1 MRTPSLPL
9 LRETPNNCPV
19 RPERSEAKSK
29 DALFHRK
36 GAPQAGIDQRFLRL
50 ALHLILFLL
59 LHLILLQPAHS
70 QDGPGNPSAQAP
82 DDGPGLAAPTTRDA
96 PYDPLEP
103 FNDKVFEFNRGFDRV
118 LLKPVAQGYAAVVPP
133 PVQTGIHNAVENLD
147 VVRKVVNNVLQGK
160 PARAGREAAR
170 FVVNSTLGV
179 AGLFDVA
186 EKMGLASADQD
197 MGITLGLHGL
207 GHGAYLVLPLLPPTT
222 VRDGAGTVADS
233 LMNPLRWLAPYYV
246 SLSIRGVGL
255 VNTRARN
262 MEAFEQLERSIDP
275 YGAARNAYLQIRRRK
290 LEQARSSAPGVPQ
303 PERP

>member
-1 MRTPSLPL
+1 M
-9 LRETPNNCPV
+9 
-19 RPERSEAKSK
+19 
-29 DALFHRK
+29 
-36 GAPQAGIDQRFLRL
+36 
-50 ALHLILFLL
+50 LHLTLFLL
-59 LHLILLQPAHS
+59 LNLLLLQPAHS
-70 QDGPGNPSAQAP
+70 RDGPGNAAAQAP
-82 DDGPGLAAPTTRDA
+82 DGDGPSFAEPTTRDAPSTTQRDA

-160 PARAGREAAR
+160 PATAGREAAR
-170 FVVNSTLGV
+170 FVLNSTLGV

-186 EKMGLASADQD
+186 EKMGLAPADQD

-222 VRDGAGTVADS
+222 VRDGVGTVADS
-233 LMNPLRWLAPYYV
+233 LMNPLRWLTPDYV
-246 SLSIRGVGL
+246 PLSITGVGL

-303 PERP
+303 PKRMNEPSR

>member
-1 MRTPSLPL
+1 M
-9 LRETPNNCPV
+9 
-19 RPERSEAKSK
+19 
-29 DALFHRK
+29 
-36 GAPQAGIDQRFLRL
+36 
-50 ALHLILFLL
+50 LHLTLFLL
-59 LHLILLQPAHS
+59 LNLLLLQPAHS
-70 QDGPGNPSAQAP
+70 RDGPGNAGAQAP
-82 DDGPGLAAPTTRDA
+82 DGDGPSFAEPTTRDAPPTTQGDA

-160 PARAGREAAR
+160 PATAGREAAR
-170 FVVNSTLGV
+170 FVLNSTLGV

-186 EKMGLASADQD
+186 EKMGLAPADQD

-222 VRDGAGTVADS
+222 VRDGVGTVADS
-233 LMNPLRWLAPYYV
+233 LMNPLRWLTPDYV
-246 SLSIRGVGL
+246 PLSITGVGL

-275 YGAARNAYLQIRRRK
+275 YGAVRNAYLQIRRRK